1 MESNKVSTLLEEAN
15 KEAYEKNIKILACL
29 NELKAI
35 IEKSTAQPFEINKDD
50 KYESEINI
58 RNSVS
63 YLEESSLEI
72 NNFESIN
79 LKLFK
84 LLFIPNGHLKYVDLD
99 EKIKDYQLALKLL
112 KNELKAEEK
121 IDYID
126 KVIKIKKII
135 GWKKLLKS
143 TFVTISDLELIIAIV
158 LKFSKSI
165 VEISDFL
172 MFILKKK
179 HFDKFE
185 IKFDLNNLIDAH
197 EANIA
202 ESFNNLF
209 KNDTEYFYLDFENG
223 NIVKKSLSAEET
235 SKAINQTENE
245 NQDSKKKNKKKKNK
259 KNKKKIEHSQE
270 LISES
275 IKGEDAKTTTVSQK
289 EEKPDEKENSKKD
302 ESEKNETKNI
312 EITEEEEENQ
322 SEKNIINSEEIS
334 VESRIISIKD
344 EEKND
349 LKEIVNNLINEVKE
363 QKKELQEQ
371 KNKQEIQNKE
381 ITDLKSTNIQIK
393 EKAKR
398 QEKEITDL
406 KNTNIQIN
414 KKAKTQEKEITD
426 LKNTNIQLKENY
438 KNLNNKLVTIKNKLD
453 RVELELNLIKSRGA
467 IKTLIDFFYKG
478 FNLKG
483 EVLYEDKFAKIAEK
497 LNQFNDIEKYDI
509 VTINKIRIIL
519 KESVAKYLK
528 SNENAHILDKS
539 KPILAQLF
547 SLIEPND
554 NYEEVIN
561 KLVSIRAD
569 AIILESINNKENY
582 FHDFNYAIFKEKEK
596 ITFEK
601 INKDKLLSILTK

>member
-179 HFDKFE
+179 HFYNFE
-185 IKFDLNNLIDAH
+185 IKFDLNNLIDTP
-197 EANIA
+197 EENIA

-569 AIILESINNKENY
+569 A
-582 FHDFNYAIFKEKEK
+582 
-596 ITFEK
+596 
-601 INKDKLLSILTK
+601 

>member
-143 TFVTISDLELIIAIV
+143 TFVTISDLGLIIAIV

-179 HFDKFE
+179 HFYNFE
-185 IKFDLNNLIDAH
+185 IKFDLNNLIDTP
-197 EANIA
+197 EENIA

-259 KNKKKIEHSQE
+259 KNKKKSEHSQE

-302 ESEKNETKNI
+302 ESEKNETNNI
-312 EITEEEEENQ
+312 EITEEEENQ

-393 EKAKR
+393 QKAKR
-398 QEKEITDL
+398 
-406 KNTNIQIN
+406 
-414 KKAKTQEKEITD
+414 QEKEITD

-569 AIILESINNKENY
+569 AIILESIKNKENY

>member
-1 MESNKVSTLLEEAN
+1 
-15 KEAYEKNIKILACL
+15 
-29 NELKAI
+29 
-35 IEKSTAQPFEINKDD
+35 
-50 KYESEINI
+50 
-58 RNSVS
+58 
-63 YLEESSLEI
+63 
-72 NNFESIN
+72 
-79 LKLFK
+79 
-84 LLFIPNGHLKYVDLD
+84 
-99 EKIKDYQLALKLL
+99 
-112 KNELKAEEK
+112 
-121 IDYID
+121 
-126 KVIKIKKII
+126 
-135 GWKKLLKS
+135 
-143 TFVTISDLELIIAIV
+143 
-158 LKFSKSI
+158 
-165 VEISDFL
+165 

-185 IKFDLNNLIDAH
+185 IKFDLNNLIDVP

-312 EITEEEEENQ
+312 EITEEEENQ

-406 KNTNIQIN
+406 KNTNIQ
-414 KKAKTQEKEITD
+414 
-426 LKNTNIQLKENY
+426 LKENY

-509 VTINKIRIIL
+509 ATINKIRIIL

-569 AIILESINNKENY
+569 A
-582 FHDFNYAIFKEKEK
+582 
-596 ITFEK
+596 
-601 INKDKLLSILTK
+601 

>member
-1 MESNKVSTLLEEAN
+1 MESNNVSTLLEEAN

-179 HFDKFE
+179 HFYNFE
-185 IKFDLNNLIDAH
+185 IKFDLNNLIDVP

-259 KNKKKIEHSQE
+259 KNKKKSEHSQE

-312 EITEEEEENQ
+312 EITEEEENQ

-569 AIILESINNKENY
+569 A
-582 FHDFNYAIFKEKEK
+582 
-596 ITFEK
+596 
-601 INKDKLLSILTK
+601 